1 MSEYADI
8 VNKYKDMSIE
18 DLGTSLLQ
26 RQADVRAKQAK
37 RDRKDRRVQQGLAVL
52 LAGQSLFKNAFKR
65 RQNELQQ
72 LQTID
77 LLNVDSEAKQ
87 IQNISSILNFKP
99 EEANS
104 LIDFTKQINPATGN
118 AYTVDENVN
127 RFFSNSINNEGFVEK
142 LSPLL
147 DQKLQFSGNKNL
159 EVDDPARYRLL
170 QEVMAKQAFAN
181 LIDGDNHVKF
191 VDAVNNDIYS
201 GQYDDPSEILSQS
214 LGITPEKLQAYKRK
228 RYAELER
235 EYKSKGMF
243 RSMLNLFK
251 SIGQEDADK
260 TGRTNLFA
268 GLTEEMLN
276 RDIELD
282 NVLPLMSL
290 EALVGKSFDEA
301 IRKSRLSP
309 VRYLNE
315 ANTAKYENL
324 RQSMLT
330 EIVPEL
336 QREVQRDMAFSKYG
350 LQNYIPENIMDSVA
364 KDLRDTNSVA
374 GVNFAKRATA
384 LSLRLKN
391 DPQYAVELLAGQP
404 LDKKKEFIAAMQDDK
419 FRHKVAAFLVLKAGT
434 SRAGVF
440 RGYEFFGAETPLAQI
455 TTQFEDEDSFKKD
468 IKTKYGYNSKQASE
482 ILDPSLTV
490 MFERDGSPTKE
501 YTKLPSNRKVDTH
514 YQFIKDM
521 KPNTPEGRAM
531 AEKFNTET
539 PNPLNLPFD
548 EYLQTM
554 KEQEDLDIEIK
565 LIEDTRY
572 LSGKQVEQYRL
583 NSARIQNLKEDIRNE
598 MVTSVDLV
606 TGRTVTEE
614 ASPTDI
620 DNMKGQI
627 RRLESANDELLEKPR
642 GMDTFFTI
650 GLQEQ
655 RVQLQNDIALRK
667 SLLPRQREIMG
678 DSEYEARVNTIA
690 EKEQQLKLIESQIE
704 DFGLEEAE
712 DLKYKAKVEAKIKTD
727 ERRNPFVAKVKGEIR
742 SREGLR
748 LEAYKPDPTEEYF
761 TIGHGHYGADVKEGM
776 TISKTRAEELLHEDV
791 MERVDSIENLIP
803 TFQEMPE
810 ELQVAIFSE
819 HFRGSIAQS
828 KNTLKLIN
836 EGKYAEAA
844 DEFLDN
850 AEYKN
855 ARKLGIGGIRPRM
868 EAVANALRDFDRIVY
883 PEKYEDEP
891 GFFEKIL
898 TTDQSIENR
907 RTRQQRRKEAS
918 LLSGD

>member
-1 MSEYADI
+1 MADYSDI
-8 VNKYKDMSIE
+8 MNKYKDMSIE

-26 RQADVRAKQAK
+26 RQSDIRAKQAK
-37 RDRKDRRVQQGLAVL
+37 RDRKSRRIEQGLAVL

-77 LLNVDSEAKQ
+77 LLNVDSESKQ

-104 LIDFTKQINPATGN
+104 LIDFTKQINPLTGKV
-118 AYTVDENVN
+118 YSVDENVN
-127 RFFSNSINNEGFVEK
+127 RFFANPINNEGFVDK

-147 DQKLQFSGNKNL
+147 DQKLQFSGSKNL
-159 EVDDPARYRLL
+159 AQDDPARYRLL

-181 LIDGDNHVKF
+181 LIEGDNHVKF
-191 VDAVNNDIYS
+191 VDALNKDIYS
-201 GQYDDPSEILSQS
+201 GQLDDPSEILSQS
-214 LGITPEKLQAYKRK
+214 LGITPQKLQAYKRK
-228 RYAELER
+228 RFAELEK
-235 EYKSKGMF
+235 EYKSQGMF
-243 RSMLNLFK
+243 SSIVNLFK
-251 SIGQEDADK
+251 GIGQEDADK
-260 TGRTNLFA
+260 TGRPNLFK

-276 RDIELD
+276 ENRSLD
-282 NVLPLMSL
+282 DVLPLMTL
-290 EALVGKSFDEA
+290 EALVGESFDQA

-391 DPQYAVELLAGQP
+391 DPQYALELLEGQP
-404 LDKKKEFIAAMQDDK
+404 MDKKKEFVAAMQDDK
-419 FRHKVAAFLVLKAGT
+419 FRHKVAAFLTLKAGT
-434 SRAGVF
+434 FKRGIF
-440 RGYEFFGAETPLAQI
+440 GYEFYGAETPLAQI
-455 TTQFEDEDSFKKD
+455 TTSFKDEDEFKKD
-468 IKTKYGYNSKQASE
+468 IITQYGYNPKQAAE
-482 ILDPSLTV
+482 VLDPSLTV

-501 YTKLPSNRKVDTH
+501 YSKLPTNRKVDTH

-521 KPNTPEGRAM
+521 KPNTPEGRVM

-554 KEQEDLDIEIK
+554 KDQEDLDIEIK
-565 LIEDTRY
+565 LIEDTRF

-598 MVTSVDLV
+598 VVTERNLV
-606 TGRTVTEE
+606 TGLTETRE
-614 ASPTDI
+614 ASPADI

-627 RRLESANDELLEKPR
+627 RRFELSNDQLLEQPR

-650 GLQEQ
+650 GLEDQ
-655 RVQLQNDIALRK
+655 RMRLQNEIESRK
-667 SLLPRQREIMG
+667 ALLPRQREIMG
-678 DSEYEARVNTIA
+678 DTDYQERLDIIESK
-690 EKEQQLKLIESQIE
+690 EKELELIQTEIE
-704 DFGLEEAE
+704 EFGSEKAE

-727 ERRNPFVAKVKGEIR
+727 ERRNPFVAEIKGEIR

-748 LEAYKPDPTEEYF
+748 LEAYKPDQTEKEF
-761 TIGHGHYGADVKEGM
+761 TIGYGHYGADVKEGM

-791 MERVDSIENLIP
+791 MERVVSIEKLIP
-803 TFQEMPE
+803 KFQELPK
-810 ELQVAIFSE
+810 ELQTAIFSE

-828 KNTLKLIN
+828 PATLKLIN
-836 EGKYAEAA
+836 DGKYSEAA

-850 AEYKN
+850 DEYRN
-855 ARKLGIGGIRPRM
+855 ANKLGIGGIRPRM
-868 EAVANALRDFDRIVY
+868 EAVANSLREFDRIAY

-891 GFFEKIL
+891 GFFQRIL
-898 TTDQSIENR
+898 TTEQSEENR
-907 RTRQQRRKEAS
+907 RTREQRKQAAS